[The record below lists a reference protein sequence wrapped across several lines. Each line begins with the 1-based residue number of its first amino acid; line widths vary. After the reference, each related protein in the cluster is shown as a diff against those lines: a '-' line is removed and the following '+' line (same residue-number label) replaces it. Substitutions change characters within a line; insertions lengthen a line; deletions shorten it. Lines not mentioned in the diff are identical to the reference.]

1 MSETPRYVSER
12 ADERTGGQVT
22 GGPAEEAVEAAR
34 PGGSAR
40 RIDQPDAKELADEEA
55 APEQEPEGSELVGR
69 GGDNELEGNP
79 SGRPPR
85 NGSGTGPPRRR
96 GSTRSCPGDRTRTRR
111 ERGTRTD
118 GAARRPD
125 VATVHRP
132 GHRRIAPPGVPV
144 LASGSGRPVPGW
156 EKAGRPVPGV
166 ARGA

>member
-79 SGRPPR
+79 QRAAASQRLWD
-85 NGSGTGPPRRR
+85 
-96 GSTRSCPGDRTRTRR
+96 GSTATSRIDEVMP
-111 ERGTRTD
+111 RGQDEDPAGARDAD
-118 GAARRPD
+118 GRGGT
-125 VATVHRP
+125 AT
-132 GHRRIAPPGVPV
+132 
-144 LASGSGRPVPGW
+144 
-156 EKAGRPVPGV
+156 
-166 ARGA
+166 